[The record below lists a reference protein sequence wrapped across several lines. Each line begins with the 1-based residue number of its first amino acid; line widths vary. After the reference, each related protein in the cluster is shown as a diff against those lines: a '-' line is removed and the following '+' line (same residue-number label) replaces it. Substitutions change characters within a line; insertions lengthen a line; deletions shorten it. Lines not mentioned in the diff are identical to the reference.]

1 MYYFNIFMIEYKY
14 RWWLVKK
21 ILYFVVFILLFSLSF
36 YYKEDILIYYNKYL
50 SNAKQIP
57 TSLEKNE
64 YYRNYN
70 FKYVTNTDNFSPN
83 TKQDILNIY
92 YTIINSGMENFTFY
106 CPDTYDTC
114 LDDVKDIAYNKTVL
128 SNINDFVHPY
138 NSFNQIETSFDSL
151 GEINIKVIHN
161 YTEEMEII
169 LDYKVDEIIK
179 NKITDDMDTINKI
192 RIIHDYIVNNTKY
205 DQNRSDKNIFE
216 YKSNNA
222 YGVLIEGYGIC
233 SGYTDSMMLFLEKLN
248 IKSYKVSSENHVWNK
263 VFINNNWYNLD
274 LTWDDPVNS
283 DGSDSLEH
291 TFFLVTDDEML
302 KNDKTEHTYN
312 EDVYEN

>member
-1 MYYFNIFMIEYKY
+1 M
-14 RWWLVKK
+14 KK
-21 ILYFVVFILLFSLSF
+21 ILYFVVFILLFSLTF

-50 SNAKQIP
+50 SNAKQVP

-114 LDDVKDIAYNKTVL
+114 LDDVKDVAYNKTVL

-138 NSFNQIETSFDSL
+138 NSFSQIETSFDAL
-151 GEINIKVIHN
+151 GEINIKIIHN
-161 YTEEMEII
+161 YTEEMKII

-179 NKITDDMDTINKI
+179 KELNEKMDIIDKIK
-192 RIIHDYIVNNTKY
+192 IIHDYIINNTKY

-263 VFINNNWYNLD
+263 VFVNNNWYNLD

-291 TFFLVTDDEML
+291 NFFLVNDDEML

>member
-1 MYYFNIFMIEYKY
+1 M
-14 RWWLVKK
+14 KK
-21 ILYFVVFILLFSLSF
+21 ILYFVVFILLFSLTF

-50 SNAKQIP
+50 SNTKQVP

-70 FKYVTNTDNFSPN
+70 FKYVANTDNFSPN

-106 CPDTYDTC
+106 CPDTYETC

-169 LDYKVDEIIK
+169 LDYKIDEIIK
-179 NKITDDMDTINKI
+179 NKITDDMDTVNKI

-312 EDVYEN
+312 EDVYKN

>member
-1 MYYFNIFMIEYKY
+1 M
-14 RWWLVKK
+14 KK
-21 ILYFVVFILLFSLSF
+21 ILYFVIFILLFSLTF

-50 SNAKQIP
+50 SNTKQVP

-70 FKYVTNTDNFSPN
+70 FKYVANTDNFTPN

-106 CPDTYDTC
+106 CPDTYETC

-169 LDYKVDEIIK
+169 LDYKIDEIIK
-179 NKITDDMDTINKI
+179 NKITDDMDTVNKI
-192 RIIHDYIVNNTKY
+192 KIIHDYIINNTKY

-312 EDVYEN
+312 EDVYKN

>member
-1 MYYFNIFMIEYKY
+1 M
-14 RWWLVKK
+14 KK
-21 ILYFVVFILLFSLSF
+21 ILYFVVFILLFSLTF

-50 SNAKQIP
+50 SNAKQVP

-70 FKYVTNTDNFSPN
+70 FKYVANTDNFTPN

-106 CPDTYDTC
+106 CPDTYETC

-179 NKITDDMDTINKI
+179 NKITDDMDTVNKI

-291 TFFLVTDDEML
+291 TFFLVNDDEML

-312 EDVYEN
+312 EDVYKN

>member
-1 MYYFNIFMIEYKY
+1 M
-14 RWWLVKK
+14 KK
-21 ILYFVVFILLFSLSF
+21 ILYFVVFILLFSLTF

-50 SNAKQIP
+50 SNTKQVP

-106 CPDTYDTC
+106 CPDTYETC

-169 LDYKVDEIIK
+169 LDYKIDEIIK
-179 NKITDDMDTINKI
+179 NKITDDMDAVNKI

-312 EDVYEN
+312 EDVYKN

>member
-1 MYYFNIFMIEYKY
+1 M
-14 RWWLVKK
+14 KK
-21 ILYFVVFILLFSLSF
+21 ILYFVVFILLFSLTF

-50 SNAKQIP
+50 SNTKQVP

-70 FKYVTNTDNFSPN
+70 FKYVANTDNFTPN

-106 CPDTYDTC
+106 CPDTYETC

-169 LDYKVDEIIK
+169 LDYKIDEIIK
-179 NKITDDMDTINKI
+179 NKITDDMDAVNKI
-192 RIIHDYIVNNTKY
+192 KTIHDYIINNTKY

-291 TFFLVTDDEML
+291 NFFLVNDDEML

>member
-1 MYYFNIFMIEYKY
+1 M
-14 RWWLVKK
+14 KK
-21 ILYFVVFILLFSLSF
+21 ILYFVVFILLFSLTF

-50 SNAKQIP
+50 SNTKQVP

-70 FKYVTNTDNFSPN
+70 FKYVANTDNFTPN

-106 CPDTYDTC
+106 CPDTYETC

-169 LDYKVDEIIK
+169 LDYKIDEIIK
-179 NKITDDMDTINKI
+179 NKITDDMDAVNKI

-302 KNDKTEHTYN
+302 KNDKTEHIYN
-312 EDVYEN
+312 EDVYKN

>member
-1 MYYFNIFMIEYKY
+1 M
-14 RWWLVKK
+14 KK
-21 ILYFVVFILLFSLSF
+21 ILYFVVFILLFSLTF

-50 SNAKQIP
+50 SNAKQVP

-114 LDDVKDIAYNKTVL
+114 LDDVKDVAYNKTVL

-138 NSFNQIETSFDSL
+138 NSFSQIETSFDAL
-151 GEINIKVIHN
+151 GEINIKIIHN
-161 YTEEMEII
+161 YTEEMKII

-179 NKITDDMDTINKI
+179 KELNEEMEIIDKIK
-192 RIIHDYIVNNTKY
+192 IIHDYIINNTKY

-263 VFINNNWYNLD
+263 VFVNNNWYNLD

-291 TFFLVTDDEML
+291 NFFLVNDDEML

>member
-1 MYYFNIFMIEYKY
+1 M
-14 RWWLVKK
+14 KK
-21 ILYFVVFILLFSLSF
+21 ILYFVVFILLFSLTF

-50 SNAKQIP
+50 SNAKQVP

-106 CPDTYDTC
+106 CPDTYETC

-169 LDYKVDEIIK
+169 LNYKVDEIIK
-179 NKITDDMDTINKI
+179 NKITDDMDTVNKI

-291 TFFLVTDDEML
+291 TFFLVNDDEML

-312 EDVYEN
+312 EDVYKN

>member
-1 MYYFNIFMIEYKY
+1 M
-14 RWWLVKK
+14 KK
-21 ILYFVVFILLFSLSF
+21 ILYFVVFILLFSLTF

-50 SNAKQIP
+50 SNAKQVP

-114 LDDVKDIAYNKTVL
+114 LDDVKDVAYNKTVL

-138 NSFNQIETSFDSL
+138 NSFSQIETSFDAL
-151 GEINIKVIHN
+151 GEINIKIIHN
-161 YTEEMEII
+161 YTEEMKII

-179 NKITDDMDTINKI
+179 KELNEEMEIIDKIK
-192 RIIHDYIVNNTKY
+192 IIHDYIINNTKY

-291 TFFLVTDDEML
+291 NFFLVTDDEML

>member
-1 MYYFNIFMIEYKY
+1 M
-14 RWWLVKK
+14 KK
-21 ILYFVVFILLFSLSF
+21 ILYFVVFILLFSLTF

-50 SNAKQIP
+50 SNTKQVP

-114 LDDVKDIAYNKTVL
+114 LDDVKDVAYNKTVL

-138 NSFNQIETSFDSL
+138 NSFSQIETSFDAL
-151 GEINIKVIHN
+151 GEINIKIIHN
-161 YTEEMEII
+161 YTEEMKII

-179 NKITDDMDTINKI
+179 KELNEEMEIIDKIK
-192 RIIHDYIVNNTKY
+192 IIHDYIINNTKY

-312 EDVYEN
+312 EDVYKN